1 MTAVK
6 ERILGA
12 LTVMSNEDAEKIWL
26 IIKTNFDGS
35 LWDKI
40 EEVEPDEWD
49 KKMLEEIENDPDC
62 KEFIPADEVYKS
74 LGIE

>member
-26 IIKTNFDGS
+26 IIKTNFDSS

-40 EEVEPDEWD
+40 EEIEPDEWD
-49 KKMLEEIENDPDC
+49 KKMLDEIESDPDC
-62 KEFIPADEVYKS
+62 KEFVSADEVYKS